1 MVYVFEGSGKGKTS
15 AALGVTIRMLL
26 LSKSVVWISWFK
38 EESWKVS
45 EMKLSKKFKNIKMYW
60 MGKGFFGGPDDHSSL
75 DTHVLAA
82 QSAVNLAK
90 NILINKTNKGKGVD
104 LLVLDEVIK
113 AVNDN
118 LIALSDLLDLIK
130 MRGEI
135 HLVLT
140 GRDCPLEIK
149 EVADLVTEM
158 EKKKHPYDK
167 GTLAVRGL
175 DF

>member
-60 MGKGFFGGPDDHSSL
+60 MGKGFFGGPDDHNSL

-130 MRGEI
+130 IRGES

-140 GRDCPLEIK
+140 GHDCPLEIK
-149 EVADLVTEM
+149 EVADLVTKM